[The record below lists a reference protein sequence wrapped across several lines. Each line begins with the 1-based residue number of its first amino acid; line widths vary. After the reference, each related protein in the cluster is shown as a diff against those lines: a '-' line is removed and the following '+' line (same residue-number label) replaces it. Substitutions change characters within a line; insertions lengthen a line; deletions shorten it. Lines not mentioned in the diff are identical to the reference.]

1 MMNHNNLDHNVN
13 RRKPRMRIHNAK
25 NKTEN
30 QAAAQ
35 TTHIVKVKYRRLHL
49 MMLEFFSSRPYEAWG
64 RKQTPKRPNDN
75 VLHEK

>member
-25 NKTEN
+25 NRTEK

-35 TTHIVKVKYRRLHL
+35 TMHIVKVKYRGLHL
-49 MMLEFFSSRPYEAWG
+49 MMLEFFSSSP
-64 RKQTPKRPNDN
+64 
-75 VLHEK
+75 